1 VRALAPITVACALG
15 LAAGCATQPAA
26 PPAGAAAAAP
36 TLERQ
41 ALNHVERIRAIKPG
55 ADARQAAEYNKQLEE
70 AWKFFLA
77 NRTPSLA
84 VLRRELAAELK
95 KAPAARNDFVLLDV
109 GYFLHVHG
117 EPADRGPA
125 RDALFTLDTAAE
137 ILRWNQQEL
146 FEFAQVVAVA
156 RDPRILG
163 FVEKTFMRGKIA
175 VRMPAQGLMLD
186 ETAASVFLYGA
197 YGAEAEGHLR
207 KLLADPAVLHRA
219 LDVLMWIGTPD
230 SNVDVRAAMARDYES
245 FVRGA
250 TFLMGMGG
258 PQGRFFLLQ
267 SPPRSPDARIQ
278 EYYAKIR
285 PVAQAANFA
294 ELRKVI
300 TAAGGSTTVLE
311 SDTPRD
317 ALVAE
322 LLGQRSRL
330 LRTVSRESFEEVR
343 RLNVLINALRY
354 REQ

>member
-1 VRALAPITVACALG
+1 MRAPG
-15 LAAGCATQPAA
+15 RLAAAAAMLLAAACATQP
-26 PPAGAAAAAP
+26 PAP
-36 TLERQ
+36 TQAPAPRPAPSGLEGQ
-41 ALNHVERIRAIKPG
+41 AQAHLDRIRAIQPG
-55 ADARQAAEYNKQLEE
+55 ADEKRAADYNRQLED
-70 AWKFFLA
+70 AWKFFIA
-77 NRTPSLA
+77 HRAASLPL
-84 VLRRELAAELK
+84 LRRALAAEMK
-95 KAPAARNDFVLLDV
+95 RKPANDFVLLDL

-117 EPADRGPA
+117 DAADKPAA
-125 RDALFTLDTAAE
+125 ADALFALDTSAE

-163 FVEKTFMRGKIA
+163 FVERAFLRAKIA

-186 ETAASVFLYGA
+186 ETAATVFLYGA
-197 YGAEAEGHLR
+197 YGAEAEAHLR
-207 KLLADPAVLHRA
+207 RLLSDSAVLHRA

-230 SNVDVRAAMARDYES
+230 SNVEVRTAMQRDYEA

-267 SPPRSPDARIQ
+267 ERPRSPDARIQ

-285 PVAQAANFA
+285 PVAQGASFAN
-294 ELRKVI
+294 LRKVI
-300 TAAGGSTTVLE
+300 EAAGGSTAVLD

-322 LLGQRSRL
+322 LLGRRSRL
-330 LRTVSRESFEEVR
+330 LRTVTRESFEEVR
-343 RLNVLINALRY
+343 RLNVLLNALRY

>member
-1 VRALAPITVACALG
+1 MRALGRIAAACALA

-26 PPAGAAAAAP
+26 PPATAPPP

-41 ALNHVERIRAIKPG
+41 SLTHVERIRAIKPG
-55 ADARQAAEYNKQLEE
+55 ADARQAADYNKQLED

-77 NRTPSLA
+77 NRTASLA

-95 KAPAARNDFVLLDV
+95 KPPAARNDFVLLDV

-117 EPADRGPA
+117 EPADRAPA
-125 RDALFTLDTAAE
+125 REALFTLDTNAE

-156 RDPRILG
+156 RDARILG

-230 SNVDVRAAMARDYES
+230 SNVDVRSAMARDYEAY
-245 FVRGA
+245 VRGA

-285 PVAQAANFA
+285 PVAQAANFT

-300 TAAGGSTTVLE
+300 SAAGGSTTVLD

>member
-1 VRALAPITVACALG
+1 MRFLGRLATVVAVMLVSA
-15 LAAGCATQPAA
+15 CATQAPA
-26 PPAGAAAAAP
+26 PPAKPVAAAAGA
-36 TLERQ
+36 ESQ
-41 ALNHVERIRAIKPG
+41 ARLHLERIRAIKAG
-55 ADARQAAEYNKQLEE
+55 ANEKQAAEYNKQLED
-70 AWKFFLA
+70 AWRFFIA
-77 NRTPSLA
+77 NRAVSLP
-84 VLRRELAAELK
+84 VLRAALAEEMK
-95 KAPAARNDFVLLDV
+95 RKPANDFVLLDL

-117 EPADRGPA
+117 DPADKRPA
-125 RDALFTLDTAAE
+125 ADALFALDADAE

-146 FEFAQVVAVA
+146 FEFAQVVAIA

-163 FVEKTFMRGKIA
+163 FVERAFLRGKIA

-186 ETAASVFLYGA
+186 ETAATVFLYGA
-197 YGAEAEGHLR
+197 YGAEAEAHLR
-207 KLLADPAVLHRA
+207 RLLSDSTVLHRA

-230 SNVDVRAAMARDYES
+230 SNVQVRTAMQRDYEA

-267 SPPRSPDARIQ
+267 ERPRSPDARIQ
-278 EYYAKIR
+278 EYYAKVR
-285 PVAQAANFA
+285 PVAQGASFA
-294 ELRKVI
+294 SLRKVI
-300 TAAGGSTTVLE
+300 EAAGGNTAVLD

-330 LRTVSRESFEEVR
+330 LRTVTRESFEEVR
-343 RLNVLINALRY
+343 RLNVLLNALRY

>member
-1 VRALAPITVACALG
+1 MRTLG
-15 LAAGCATQPAA
+15 LAATAVVLLVSACATQAPAPKPAA
-26 PPAGAAAAAP
+26 PAQAGA
-36 TLERQ
+36 ESQ
-41 ALNHVERIRAIKPG
+41 AQVHLERIRAIRPG
-55 ADARQAAEYNKQLEE
+55 ANEKQAADYNKQLED
-70 AWKFFLA
+70 AWKFFIA
-77 NRTPSLA
+77 NRAASLP
-84 VLRRELAAELK
+84 VLRRALAEEMK
-95 KAPAARNDFVLLDV
+95 KKPANDFVLLDL

-117 EPADRGPA
+117 DAADKRPAA
-125 RDALFTLDTAAE
+125 DALFALDTNAE

-163 FVEKTFMRGKIA
+163 FVERVFLRGKIA

-186 ETAASVFLYGA
+186 ETAATVFLYGA
-197 YGAEAEGHLR
+197 YGGEAEAHLR
-207 KLLADPAVLHRA
+207 RLLADSTVLHRA

-230 SNVDVRAAMARDYES
+230 SNVEVRTAMQRDYEAY
-245 FVRGA
+245 VRGA

-267 SPPRSPDARIQ
+267 DKPRSPDARLQ

-285 PVAQAANFA
+285 PVAQGATFAN
-294 ELRKVI
+294 LRKVI
-300 TAAGGSTTVLE
+300 EAAGGSTAVLD

-317 ALVAE
+317 ALVAD

-330 LRTVSRESFEEVR
+330 LRTVTRESFEEVR
-343 RLNVLINALRY
+343 RLNVLLNALRY